1 MFKERDLV
9 ILGAGGLLAVFALF
23 LPFSF
28 GGKIAAG
35 ITVLIVFMMLAL
47 LRLGPD
53 RVPPEQ
59 YLLRRIRFALQP
71 RKHVYHQEHLPAR
84 PEPAIETPAPPART
98 ARSSR
103 EDDAVETLPRPVSLA
118 FDEVGIYPL
127 ASVFLAVVGAYF
139 VAWLAQGG
147 EDEIARLLSIFSSVV
162 R

>member
-23 LPFSF
+23 LPLSF
-28 GGKIAAG
+28 GGKVAAG
-35 ITVLIVFMMLAL
+35 ITVLIVFMALAL

-59 YLLRRIRFALQP
+59 YLLRRVRFALQP
-71 RKHVYHQEHLPAR
+71 RKHTYHQEQPALSPAQLLHPPPPPAAEKSGRRAEPLEAPAR
-84 PEPAIETPAPPART
+84 PA
-98 ARSSR
+98 
-103 EDDAVETLPRPVSLA
+103 SLA
-118 FDEVGIYPL
+118 FDEVGVYPL

-139 VAWLAQGG
+139 VAWLSQGG
-147 EDEIARLLSIFSSVV
+147 ADEISRLLRTFSSIV